1 MLQRPTLPDA
11 SRLSFHRNRLDFPN
25 DRLDF
30 PAASTPVPNLLID
43 RTMPELSDTEWRL
56 LCVVCRQTLGF
67 ASADGQGGRRARD
80 WLTHRQLKART
91 GRASAAVSRA
101 VDGLVRKN
109 LIEVHSLDGTL
120 LLTPPERRR
129 CQGALLFSLSPR
141 LLREAAGGKNAGS
154 PYGDKGGG

>member
-1 MLQRPTLPDA
+1 MLQRPTLPDLSCPPFPK
-11 SRLSFHRNRLDFPN
+11 SRLPFPT
-25 DRLDF
+25 
-30 PAASTPVPNLLID
+30 ASTPFPNLLID

-67 ASADGQGGRRARD
+67 VSPDGRGGRRARD

-109 LIEVHSLDGTL
+109 LIEVRALDGTPL
-120 LLTPPERRR
+120 PTPEERRR
-129 CQGALLFSLSPR
+129 CQGALFFSLSER
-141 LLREAAGGKNAGS
+141 LLRETS
-154 PYGDKGGG
+154 D